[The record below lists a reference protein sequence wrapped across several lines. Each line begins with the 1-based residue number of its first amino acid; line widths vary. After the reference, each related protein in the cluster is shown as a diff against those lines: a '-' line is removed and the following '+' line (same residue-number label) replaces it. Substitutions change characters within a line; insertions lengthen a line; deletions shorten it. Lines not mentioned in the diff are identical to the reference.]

1 MADQDLRALARE
13 MRDVANRILEALPDE
28 PPPAPAKTPE
38 YFDVLGFAAHLD
50 VSPSSVRRL
59 IKEGLPIKRVGRSV
73 RIPTAAALAKIA
85 ALQTEEPVNPLT
97 EDIGPRDV
105 YPDMDDCFEGGMSYG
120 MKVSRYEASSL
131 AAKALGGGK

>member
-1 MADQDLRALARE
+1 MSDRDLRALARE

-85 ALQTEEPVNPLT
+85 ALQTEEPSTKPNVNA
-97 EDIGPRDV
+97 GF
-105 YPDMDDCFEGGMSYG
+105 FEAFDAGEEHGVKCG
-120 MKVSRYEASSL
+120 RFEASEMAR
-131 AAKALGGGK
+131 AALVKP

>member
-1 MADQDLRALARE
+1 MSPEELLQSTLDAADEQRLRVGQGEAGPVYARE
-13 MRDVANRILEALPDE
+13 NEHAYNAFEMQDEAFVPESVALTLATEL
-28 PPPAPAKTPE
+28 T
-38 YFDVLGFAAHLD
+38 
-50 VSPSSVRRL
+50 RL
-59 IKEGLPIKRVGRSV
+59 R
-73 RIPTAAALAKIA
+73 AALAKIA

-131 AAKALGGGK
+131 AAKALGGGT